1 MSIEHCAHGIE
12 QVLYYESLQ
21 HLDLNN
27 YNTGSLRMSCGCNS
41 KTISNLD
48 VARLYPMEPRPKWAD
63 KSTTSY
69 DILDFKSN
77 IKFVIFKV

>member
-1 MSIEHCAHGIE
+1 
-12 QVLYYESLQ
+12 
-21 HLDLNN
+21 
-27 YNTGSLRMSCGCNS
+27 MSCGCNS

-69 DILDFKSN
+69 DILDFKSY
-77 IKFVIFKV
+77 IKDLQRKYLVIERHMFKIQGILL